1 MRVIITTNAVG
12 GVWQYATTLAQV
24 LCERHAAQVLL
35 VVCGP
40 EPGQERL
47 GSLPLGIRANGGSIE
62 LESLQIPLEWD
73 EAAIDADL
81 LAGRQALLR
90 LALAWRAHV
99 LHVNEHHLGALGSEG
114 LPVLL
119 VSHSDLCSWQTAMGG
134 SPAAVRPEYLVRV
147 RAGLAGAAMVVA
159 PSGSVA
165 SALCAQYGYLDV
177 VRVIPNG
184 VLEVPVL
191 DTGGARIDA
200 LMAGRLWDPA
210 KNLATYSEAVAG
222 LTEGRFLAIGPR
234 SADEPPRPADYD
246 GNLEYTGPLSNSEVW
261 ATLRRTQL
269 LVAPARYEPFGLVA
283 VEAAMSGCCLLLSD
297 IPSYRAIWE
306 DTAAYFPATDALALR
321 RTITSLLADEPRRI
335 HLAAAAQA
343 RARHSY
349 TAERMARAY
358 MRCYQR
364 LALRY
369 GLAI

>member
-1 MRVIITTNAVG
+1 MRLIITTDAVG

-24 LCERHAAQVLL
+24 LCDRHAAQVLL

-40 EPGQERL
+40 EPGKHRL

-62 LESLQIPLEWD
+62 LESLPIPLEWD
-73 EAAIDADL
+73 GAATDADL
-81 LAGRQALLR
+81 LEGRKALLR

-119 VSHSDLCSWQTAMGG
+119 ASHSDLCSWEEAMGG
-134 SPAAVRPEYLVRV
+134 SAAAVRPVYLRRV

-165 SALCAQYGYLDV
+165 NALCAQYGYLDV

-184 VLEVPVL
+184 VLETPAL
-191 DTGGARIDA
+191 DVGGGWVDGV
-200 LMAGRLWDPA
+200 MVGRLWDPA
-210 KNLATYSEAVAG
+210 KNLATYSEAVSG
-222 LTEGRFLAIGPR
+222 LSERRFLAIGPR
-234 SADEPPRPADYD
+234 GTDDPPGSSGHD
-246 GNLEYTGPLSNSEVW
+246 GNIEYTGPLSNQEVW
-261 ATLRRTQL
+261 ATLRRTRL

-306 DTAAYFPATDALALR
+306 DTAAYFPPTDAVALR
-321 RTITSLLADEPRRI
+321 QAITTLLADEPRRLG
-335 HLAAAAQA
+335 LAAAAQA
-343 RARHSY
+343 RARRSY
-349 TAERMARAY
+349 SAERMARAY